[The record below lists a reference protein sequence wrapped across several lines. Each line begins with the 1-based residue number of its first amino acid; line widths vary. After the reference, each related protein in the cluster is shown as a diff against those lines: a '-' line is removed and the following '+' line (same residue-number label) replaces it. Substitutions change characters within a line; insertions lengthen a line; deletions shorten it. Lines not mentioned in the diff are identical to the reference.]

1 MQEPQ
6 YGGLRLV
13 PDQRVG
19 YQSWEYQ
26 GRRGWTEERADR
38 ETRMTEIDETH
49 CVHELV
55 NGDRGDSVCGCIPRR
70 MGNVGSSSESLENRS
85 WAGYTGR
92 MILRN
97 VTAMRHLF
105 G

>member
-1 MQEPQ
+1 MG
-6 YGGLRLV
+6 YGWSRINALATSPGNTKAVEAGLKNA
-13 PDQRVG
+13 Q
-19 YQSWEYQ
+19 
-26 GRRGWTEERADR
+26 TEI
-38 ETRMTEIDETH
+38 RMTEIDETH
-49 CVHELV
+49 YVHELV